1 VAEFPDN
8 LAQCTGFQ
16 WDAGNADKNWQLHRV
31 TRAEAEQVFFNR
43 PILVVADPKHSQF
56 EARLAALG
64 QTNEGRRLLIV
75 FTIREDLIRV
85 ISARTRAEK
94 NGVSMPK
101 RKPKSKKA
109 LPRFADEDQ
118 ERKFWAE
125 HDSTEIFDWSKA
137 VQPSFPE
144 LKPST
149 TAISI
154 RLPISMLEELKSL
167 ANQQDVPY
175 QSLMKLY
182 LAERIKKE
190 RLRKAG

>member
-1 VAEFPDN
+1 M
-8 LAQCTGFQ
+8 
-16 WDAGNADKNWQLHRV
+16 
-31 TRAEAEQVFFNR
+31 
-43 PILVVADPKHSQF
+43 S
-56 EARLAALG
+56 
-64 QTNEGRRLLIV
+64 
-75 FTIREDLIRV
+75 
-85 ISARTRAEK
+85 
-94 NGVSMPK
+94 K
-101 RKPKSKKA
+101 RKPKSSKTV
-109 LPRFADEDQ
+109 PSFTSEDQ

-125 HDSTEIFDWSKA
+125 HDSTEYFDWSKA

-182 LAERIKKE
+182 LAERIKRE
-190 RLRKAG
+190 RVRKAG

>member
-1 VAEFPDN
+1 
-8 LAQCTGFQ
+8 
-16 WDAGNADKNWQLHRV
+16 
-31 TRAEAEQVFFNR
+31 
-43 PILVVADPKHSQF
+43 
-56 EARLAALG
+56 
-64 QTNEGRRLLIV
+64 
-75 FTIREDLIRV
+75 
-85 ISARTRAEK
+85 
-94 NGVSMPK
+94 MPK

-109 LPRFADEDQ
+109 IPRFANEDQ

-125 HDSTEIFDWSKA
+125 HDSTEFFDWSKA

-144 LKPST
+144 LRPST

-154 RLPISMLEELKSL
+154 RIPISMLEELKSL

-190 RLRKAG
+190 RIRKAG